1 MSNAANI
8 LNPARERYVT
18 ASQFDII
25 CHGSEQERYRL
36 WQECVGEIEHED
48 LSTNLPVQLGKH
60 CEGFILDWQERL
72 VGHEITER
80 QRFIEHAC
88 LPFAA
93 TLDGYRAHDDA
104 VIDAKTCN
112 PFRDRREIVVQYSPQ
127 IVIQMQCR
135 SATRG
140 LLAVLRGFNLEE
152 FEVCV
157 DASYVAEVIERG
169 LAFRHCVET
178 MTPPHALPEKRL
190 IPPELWRTVDLAR
203 TTPLPNWGPE
213 MIQSMRLWSDT
224 RDANRLHEQSKKAVK
239 ETMPDDVGAVLYGD
253 LSVRRSKN
261 GAVTI
266 REKEFAL

>member
-1 MSNAANI
+1 MSIA

-18 ASQFDII
+18 ASQFDIV
-25 CHGSEQERYRL
+25 CHGTEQERYRL

-48 LSTNLPVQLGKH
+48 LSDNMPVQLGKH
-60 CEGFILDWQERL
+60 CEGFILDWQQRAL
-72 VGHEITER
+72 RQEITER
-80 QRFIEHAC
+80 QRFVKHAS

-135 SATRG
+135 SAARG
-140 LLAVLRGFNLEE
+140 ILAVLRGFNLEE

-157 DASYVAEVIERG
+157 DASYTREVIERG
-169 LAFRHCVET
+169 LAFHHCVAT
-178 MTPPHALPEKRL
+178 MTPPHALPEKKL
-190 IPPELWRTVDLAR
+190 VPPELWRTVDLA
-203 TTPLPNWGPE
+203 TTVPLPNWGAP
-213 MIQSMRLWSDT
+213 MIENMRLWSDT
-224 RDANRLHEQSKKAVK
+224 RDANRLHEQSKKTVK
-239 ETMPDDVGAVLYGD
+239 EMLPDDVGAVLYGD
-253 LSVRRSKN
+253 MSVRRSKN

>member
-1 MSNAANI
+1 MSIAPNV

-36 WQECVGEIEHED
+36 WQECIGETEHED
-48 LSTNLPVQLGKH
+48 LSDNLPVQLGKH
-60 CEGFILDWQERL
+60 CERFILDWQERL

-80 QRFIEHAC
+80 QRFIEHPT

-93 TLDGYRAHDDA
+93 TLDGFRAHDDA
-104 VIDAKTCN
+104 VIEAKTCN
-112 PFRDRREIVVQYSPQ
+112 PFSDRREIIIKYTPQ
-127 IVIQMQCR
+127 ALIQMECR
-135 SATRG
+135 CASRG
-140 LLAVLRGFNLEE
+140 ILAVLRGFTLEE
-152 FEVCV
+152 FEINV
-157 DASYVAEVIERG
+157 DASYAREVIERG

-190 IPPELWRTVDLAR
+190 VPPELWRTIDLAR
-203 TTPLPNWGPE
+203 TTPLPNWGPG
-213 MIQSMRLWSDT
+213 MIQAMRSWSDT
-224 RDANRLHEQSKKAVK
+224 RDANRLHEQSKKIVK
-239 ETMPDDVGAVLYGD
+239 ETLPDDVGAVLFGD
-253 LSVRRSKN
+253 MSVRRSKN